1 MTMRLFG
8 NTITDVTII
17 LNVLMITTVINIKEN
32 KYPEDII
39 NDYLDTL
46 IKD

>member
-1 MTMRLFG
+1 MEQLEK
-8 NTITDVTII
+8 
-17 LNVLMITTVINIKEN
+17 LITTVINIKEN
-32 KYPEDII
+32 KYPKDII